1 MRALQINSQGRLL
14 GANVHWHKSPHFDE
28 RMGEL
33 PLSLVVI
40 HNISLPAGEFGTGYV
55 QSLFDATIDTSAH
68 PTFESLKGLEVSSHF
83 FIDRK
88 GEIWQFVET
97 EKRAWHAGKS
107 IFMGH
112 ERCNDFSIGI
122 EMEGSDFVPFEPIQ
136 YDALQSLLVA
146 IVHRYPTVRFITGHS
161 DIAPG
166 RKTDPGPYFS
176 MRKTLDDAFLN
187 GQLQYW
193 HYNETE

>member
-14 GANVHWHKSPHFDE
+14 GTDVHWHKSPHFDE
-28 RMGEL
+28 RVGEI

-55 QSLFDATIDTSAH
+55 QALFDATIDTSAH

-97 EKRAWHAGKS
+97 ENAHGTQGSPISWGMS
-107 IFMGH
+107 VVMIFLSVLRWK
-112 ERCNDFSIGI
+112 EATLYLLSPFST
-122 EMEGSDFVPFEPIQ
+122 MPCS
-136 YDALQSLLVA
+136 
-146 IVHRYPTVRFITGHS
+146 RF
-161 DIAPG
+161 
-166 RKTDPGPYFS
+166 
-176 MRKTLDDAFLN
+176 
-187 GQLQYW
+187 W
-193 HYNETE
+193 